1 MAHHV
6 KQMLSGISK
15 DNGLQILLRI
25 QQIYAPA
32 SIKDRN
38 NALAKLNALQMGTT
52 ESTISFVQRFQRS
65 IKELQDVSQNLPI
78 PPESELISLL
88 IGKCLDATP
97 TGADVRNTLL
107 FYDRLITHHM
117 LMLLGAY

>member
-15 DNGLQILLRI
+15 DDGLQILLSI

-32 SIKDRN
+32 SIKDQN

-52 ESTISFVQRFQRS
+52 ESTISFIQR
-65 IKELQDVSQNLPI
+65 KEL
-78 PPESELISLL
+78 
-88 IGKCLDATP
+88 
-97 TGADVRNTLL
+97 
-107 FYDRLITHHM
+107 
-117 LMLLGAY
+117 